1 MAPSRI
7 QLPFLPSNIFNS
19 SGYFTR
25 EQWPILRFSW
35 ITHSLRS
42 IHWCLH
48 CIRPLYM
55 STLLSFHHP
64 IRISC
69 VYTRRQKSRVFCLES
84 FDFCIEWYLGNFVRL
99 CQTSHGVTESCWKS
113 KSNNGS
119 NHSVTWHQSACYHD
133 RDKVSNTV
141 KYRGMRG
148 THHYQKLIM
157 FVTTFCIVTAVEL
170 STILNSIRKWIFL
183 SHRR

>member
-1 MAPSRI
+1 
-7 QLPFLPSNIFNS
+7 
-19 SGYFTR
+19 
-25 EQWPILRFSW
+25 
-35 ITHSLRS
+35 
-42 IHWCLH
+42 
-48 CIRPLYM
+48 M

-170 STILNSIRKWIFL
+170 STILSSIRKWIFL
-183 SHRR
+183 SHRRYASIISHCLVKKDNHIKVYKRWHAAGSVNVLYYE